1 MASSTSTL
9 LVDPEGKLRIVSTAT
24 AGKEL
29 KQRFG
34 LRPAYVIKLLM
45 PLHKRKT
52 VNEWRL
58 LADAR
63 WLQRVD
69 TGELHVVVGLL
80 PHFCKHFSDERRAAR
95 WPADQHKTPRSRHSY
110 PFGWWPVAGQQ
121 QEVDDVDEVEG
132 GAGKAVAQRAALL
145 RAGRRRRRVR
155 CSAHGAAARTSLRPA
170 PPRRTRHRWRQINSA
185 GPTPVAA
192 PPGAGRRAAQ
202 GRLDNGEN
210 ESGRLPV
217 FHDLHRR
224 HGDGGAARESREAE
238 EARISFGAQKRPK
251 FSRLR
256 RAGPPAAPAAGSQ
269 KSHFFVAWGGC
280 T

>member
-1 MASSTSTL
+1 MRGGCSASTRASCTSSWGSCRTSASTSPTSGA
-9 LVDPEGKLRIVSTAT
+9 PPG
-24 AGKEL
+24 G
-29 KQRFG
+29 
-34 LRPAYVIKLLM
+34 
-45 PLHKRKT
+45 
-52 VNEWRL
+52 RL
-58 LADAR
+58 TNTR
-63 WLQRVD
+63 
-69 TGELHVVVGLL
+69 
-80 PHFCKHFSDERRAAR
+80 RRAR
-95 WPADQHKTPRSRHSY
+95 GTLIHSD
-110 PFGWWPVAGQQ
+110 GWWPVAGQQ

-238 EARISFGAQKRPK
+238 EARISFGARKRPK

-269 KSHFFVAWGGC
+269 KSHFFVAWGGGGPDLRSAPRGSARRSRRARPQAC
-280 T
+280 ERPRC